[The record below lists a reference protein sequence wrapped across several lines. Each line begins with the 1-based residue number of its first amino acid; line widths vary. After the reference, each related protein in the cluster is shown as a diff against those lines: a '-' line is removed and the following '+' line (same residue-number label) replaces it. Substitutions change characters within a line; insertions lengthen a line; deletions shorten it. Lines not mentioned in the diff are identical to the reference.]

1 MLTNDPTPRRGF
13 LGRLALAAFL
23 TPSLSRSLGA
33 EAVPPPASAGPHND
47 DWLDALKGK
56 HRTVFDVETPKNG
69 HVLVQGKDY
78 LDNWQKAFDVPQHEV
93 NLVIGVHGVGIPL
106 VLNDA
111 LWSRFH
117 LGEQYGIDDPATGA
131 RAVRNVFTAANVQP
145 KGPVTAD
152 ETVEALQDRG
162 VLFLV
167 CMNTVRAAT
176 HKLVAA
182 GMGTSE
188 QVQSAI
194 LGGILPRVVL
204 VPAMVI
210 AFTQMQERG
219 IAYVYA
225 G

>member
-1 MLTNDPTPRRGF
+1 MITDTPTPRRGF
-13 LGRLALAAFL
+13 LARLALAAAF
-23 TPSLSRSLGA
+23 TPALSRSLAA
-33 EAVPPPASAGPHND
+33 EAVRTPTSARPRDD
-47 DWLDALKGK
+47 DWLDALRGK

-69 HVLVQGKDY
+69 HALVQGKDL
-78 LDNWQKAFDVPQHEV
+78 LDTWQKAFGVPERDV

-106 VLNDA
+106 VLTDP
-111 LWSRFH
+111 LWARYRI
-117 LGEQYGIDDPATGA
+117 GEQYGIGDPATGA
-131 RAVRNVFTAANVQP
+131 PAVRNVFTAANVQA
-145 KGPVTAD
+145 KGPVTAAQ
-152 ETVEALQDRG
+152 TVEALQDRG

-176 HKLVAA
+176 QKLVAA

-188 QVQSAI
+188 EVQHAI

-219 IAYVYA
+219 LAYVYA

>member
-13 LGRLALAAFL
+13 LARLALAATL
-23 TPSLSRSLGA
+23 TPALSRSLAA
-33 EAVPPPASAGPHND
+33 EDGRAPTSARPRAD
-47 DWLDALKGK
+47 DWLDALKGR
-56 HRTVFDVETPKNG
+56 HRTVFDVESPKNG
-69 HVLVQGKDY
+69 HALVQAKDY
-78 LDNWQKAFDVPQHEV
+78 LDTWRTAFNVPERDV

-106 VLNDA
+106 VVNDA
-111 LWSRFH
+111 LWARYH
-117 LGEQYGIDDPATGA
+117 LGEQYGIADPATGA
-131 RAVRNVFTAANVQP
+131 PAVRNVFTAANVQA

-152 ETVEALQDRG
+152 ETVEALQARG

-182 GMGTSE
+182 GLGTTDE
-188 QVQSAI
+188 VQQAI

-219 IAYVYA
+219 LAYIYA